1 MKNIYKILAFFIIF
15 GACTPRTYYQ
25 LVETE
30 SKDLVKHEDFLS
42 FENDDLQISYNL
54 WGDKGSGDFIVFNK
68 TNKDIFIDL
77 KRSHLITNGFAQT
90 YFQNRIY
97 ETPRISFFSA
107 ANEEEIKEQKK
118 IKFPGV
124 TPKTITNQAADVVKF
139 NEERII
145 CIPPNCSQ
153 FIFGFYLQTEL
164 YRDCNLIR
172 FPKIKELS
180 SQEFS
185 YEDSPLKFRN
195 RITYSFSEDI
205 TNLKSI
211 ENEFRVVKITNY
223 PENSFIS
230 SEHLQFCN
238 DSSSLKIATFVFSNN
253 ASYYFKYKL
262 DPGTIKH

>member
-1 MKNIYKILAFFIIF
+1 MKSIYKILAFFIIF
-15 GACTPRTYYQ
+15 GACTPQTYYQ

-30 SKDLVKHEDFLS
+30 SKDLVKHLDYLS
-42 FENDDLQISYNL
+42 FENDDLQISYDF
-54 WGDKGSGDFIVFNK
+54 WGDRGSGSFIVFNK
-68 TNKDIFIDL
+68 TDKDVFIDL
-77 KRSHLITNGFAQT
+77 KRSHLIINDFAHT

-97 ETPRISFFSA
+97 ETPKISFFSA

-118 IKFPGV
+118 IKFPGI

-153 FIFGFYLQTEL
+153 FVFGFYLQTEL
-164 YRDCNLIR
+164 YRNCNLIR
-172 FPKIKELS
+172 FPKPKELS

-185 YEDSPLKFRN
+185 YEESPLQFRN

-205 TNLKSI
+205 TNYKSI
-211 ENEFRVVKITNY
+211 ENEFRAVKITNY
-223 PENSFIS
+223 PENGFLG
-230 SEHLQFCN
+230 SEYPKFCN
-238 DSSSLKIATFVFSNN
+238 DSSSLKTTIFIFSNN
-253 ASYYFKYKL
+253 TSYYFKYKL